1 MANVVAQRPTQ
12 DLRVIGV
19 VGAAHFTSH
28 FYQLV
33 LSPLFPAMHATL
45 GLSYGQLGLILTVFF
60 STSGVGQVAAGF
72 LVDRL
77 GPQVVLPF
85 GVALLAGSVAGMAG
99 ASQYWLLLL
108 LAASAGL
115 GNSVYH
121 PADFSVLTA
130 RVSPH
135 RLARAYSVHTITG
148 TLGWA
153 AAPVVVLMLAE
164 YFGNWRSALL
174 IVGLAGVAAAAGLA
188 LNRADLRLPAHLHK
202 AAAAPAGPTKQPF
215 LSLPIVMAF
224 CYFLL
229 LAISLSGMQNFL
241 PTMLPK
247 VQDVSIAFATQALT
261 AYLIANALGSLVGG
275 YLADLTQNLD
285 RIIGGGLAGAAALVL
300 TMAFVPLPA
309 AALFLVAAL
318 AGFLAGLTIPSRDML
333 VRQATPPGSTGKVF
347 GFVYSGLDL
356 GSLVAPVVIGTL
368 LDRGLWHVP
377 FVFIAAALGA
387 TIVAALGV
395 KLSKSR
401 SR

>member
-1 MANVVAQRPTQ
+1 MANVIAERSTG

-77 GPQVVLPF
+77 GPQIVLPI
-85 GVALLAGSVAGMAG
+85 GVALLAGSMAGMAG
-99 ASQYWLLLL
+99 ATQYWMFLL
-108 LAASAGL
+108 LAALAGL
-115 GNSVYH
+115 GNCVYH
-121 PADFSVLTA
+121 PADYSVLTA

-135 RLARAYSVHTITG
+135 RLARAYSVHTISG

-153 AAPVVVLMLAE
+153 AAPVVVLLLSD

-174 IVGLAGVAAAAGLA
+174 LVGLAGVAGAAVLA
-188 LNRADLRLPAHLHK
+188 LSRGDLRLPAHLHK
-202 AAAAPAGPTKQPF
+202 TAATLPGAAKQPF
-215 LSLPIVMAF
+215 FSLPILMAF

-229 LAISLSGMQNFL
+229 LAVSLGGMQNFL

-247 VQDVSIAFATQALT
+247 VQDVTVNFATQALT

-275 YLADLTQNLD
+275 YIADLTQNLD
-285 RIIGGGLAGAAALVL
+285 RIIGGGLAGSAALVVI
-300 TMAFVPLPA
+300 MAFVPMPA
-309 AALFLVAAL
+309 PALFLVAAL
-318 AGFLAGLTIPSRDML
+318 SGFLAGLTIPSRDML

-356 GSLVAPVVIGTL
+356 GSLIAPVVIGTL
-368 LDRGLWHVP
+368 LDRGLWHAP
-377 FVFIAAALGA
+377 FVFIAGALGV
-387 TIVAALGV
+387 TILAAFGV
-395 KLSKSR
+395 KLSKS
-401 SR
+401 